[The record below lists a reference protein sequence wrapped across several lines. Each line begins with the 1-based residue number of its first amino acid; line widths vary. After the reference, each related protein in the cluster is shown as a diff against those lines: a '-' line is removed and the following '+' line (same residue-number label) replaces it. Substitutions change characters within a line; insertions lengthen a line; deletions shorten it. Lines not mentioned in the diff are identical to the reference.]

1 MSGNTPQPRSP
12 SLGTSTEPVSGPVA
26 IFDWDGVVVDSSA
39 AHEQAWQRL
48 AASEGL
54 PLTPGSFLRGFGKR
68 NEVIIPEIHGWA
80 TDLTE
85 IRRLSLA
92 KEAFYRE
99 LASSGLMTLLPG
111 VKELLGALA
120 RADVPCVIGTS
131 THRLNLRLA
140 FERFGLEHYFVG
152 AVSSEDVTRGKPD
165 PEVFLKA
172 CALAKGDVSR
182 SVVFEDT
189 LAGVAAAKAGGFRA
203 VGLCTTNAR
212 AIMENSGADAIVADL
227 SEVTVSLALPSLA

>member
-1 MSGNTPQPRSP
+1 MPRR
-12 SLGTSTEPVSGPVA
+12 VA

-48 AASEGL
+48 AAAEGL
-54 PLTPGSFLRGFGKR
+54 PLAPGSFLRGFGKR

-80 TDLTE
+80 TEPAE

-99 LASSGLMTLLPG
+99 LAAGGLITLLPG
-111 VKELLGALA
+111 AKELLGALA
-120 RADVPCVIGTS
+120 AAGVPCVVGTS

-140 FERFGLEHYFVG
+140 FDRFGLERHFVG
-152 AVSSEDVTRGKPD
+152 AVTSEDVSRGKPD

-172 CALAKGDVSR
+172 CALAGGDPAA

-203 VGLCTTNAR
+203 VGLCTTNPR
-212 AIMENSGADAIVADL
+212 AVMATSGADAVVADL
-227 SEVTVSLALPSLA
+227 SEVTVGLALPGAA

>member
-1 MSGNTPQPRSP
+1 MPRR
-12 SLGTSTEPVSGPVA
+12 VA

-48 AASEGL
+48 AAAEGL
-54 PLTPGSFLRGFGKR
+54 PLAPGSFLRGFGKR

-80 TDLTE
+80 TEPAE

-99 LASSGLMTLLPG
+99 LAAGGLITLLPG
-111 VKELLGALA
+111 AKELLGALA
-120 RADVPCVIGTS
+120 TAGVPCVVGTS

-140 FERFGLEHYFVG
+140 FDRFGLERHFVG
-152 AVSSEDVTRGKPD
+152 AVTSEDVTRGKPD

-172 CALAKGDVSR
+172 SALAGGDPAA

-189 LAGVAAAKAGGFRA
+189 LAGIAAAKAGGFRA
-203 VGLCTTNAR
+203 VGLCTTNPR
-212 AIMENSGADAIVADL
+212 AVMATSGADAVVADL
-227 SEVTVSLALPSLA
+227 SEVTVGLALPGAA

>member
-1 MSGNTPQPRSP
+1 MP
-12 SLGTSTEPVSGPVA
+12 GPAA

-48 AASEGL
+48 AAAEGL
-54 PLTPGSFLRGFGKR
+54 PLAPGSFLRGFGKR

-80 TDLTE
+80 TDPAE

-99 LASSGLMTLLPG
+99 LAGGGLITLLPG

-120 RADVPCVIGTS
+120 RVGVPCVIGTS
-131 THRLNLRLA
+131 THRPNLRLA

-172 CALAKGDVSR
+172 CALAKGDIAR

-189 LAGVAAAKAGGFRA
+189 LAGIAAAKAGGFRA
-203 VGLCTTNAR
+203 VALCTTNSS
-212 AIMENSGADAIVADL
+212 AIMEKSGADAVVADL
-227 SEVTVSLALPSLA
+227 SEVSVELALPGLA

>member
-1 MSGNTPQPRSP
+1 MPRR
-12 SLGTSTEPVSGPVA
+12 VA

-48 AASEGL
+48 AAAEGL
-54 PLTPGSFLRGFGKR
+54 PLAPGSFLRGFGKR

-80 TDLTE
+80 TEPAE

-99 LASSGLMTLLPG
+99 LAAGGLITLLPG
-111 VKELLGALA
+111 AKELLGALA
-120 RADVPCVIGTS
+120 TAGVPCVVGTS

-140 FERFGLEHYFVG
+140 FDRFGLERHFVG
-152 AVSSEDVTRGKPD
+152 AVTSEDVSRGKPD

-172 CALAKGDVSR
+172 CALAGGDPAA

-203 VGLCTTNAR
+203 VGLCTTNPR
-212 AIMENSGADAIVADL
+212 AVMATSGADAVVADL
-227 SEVTVSLALPSLA
+227 SEVTVGLALPGAA

>member
-1 MSGNTPQPRSP
+1 MAGR
-12 SLGTSTEPVSGPVA
+12 VA

-48 AASEGL
+48 AETEGL
-54 PLTPGSFLRGFGKR
+54 PLAPGSFLRGFGKR

-80 TDLTE
+80 TDPAE

-99 LASSGLMTLLPG
+99 LAAGGLITLLPG
-111 VKELLGALA
+111 AKALLEALG
-120 RADVPCVIGTS
+120 RVGVPCVVGTS

-140 FERFGLEHYFVG
+140 FDRFGLEPLFVG
-152 AVSSEDVTRGKPD
+152 AVTSEDVTRGKPD

-172 CALAKGDVSR
+172 CALVGGDPAR

-189 LAGVAAAKAGGFRA
+189 LAGIAAAKAGGFRA
-203 VGLCTTNAR
+203 VALCTTNPREVMA
-212 AIMENSGADAIVADL
+212 ASGADLVVTDL
-227 SEVTVSLALPSLA
+227 SELNPALALPAA

>member
-1 MSGNTPQPRSP
+1 MAR
-12 SLGTSTEPVSGPVA
+12 PVA

-48 AASEGL
+48 AKSEGL
-54 PLTPGSFLRGFGKR
+54 PLAPGSFLRGFGKR

-80 TDLTE
+80 TDPAE

-99 LASSGLMTLLPG
+99 LAAGGLITLLPG
-111 VKELLGALA
+111 ARELLAAFAQAG
-120 RADVPCVIGTS
+120 VPCVVGTS
-131 THRLNLRLA
+131 THRANLDLA
-140 FERFGLEHYFVG
+140 FRRFGLGHCFAG
-152 AVSSEDVTRGKPD
+152 AVTSEDVTRGKPD

-172 CALAKGDVSR
+172 CAAGGGDPAR

-189 LAGVAAAKAGGFRA
+189 LAGIAAAKAGGFRA
-203 VGLCTTNAR
+203 IGLCTTNPREVMAT
-212 AIMENSGADAIVADL
+212 SGADRVVADL
-227 SEVTVSLALPSLA
+227 SEVTPDLALPAAA

>member
-1 MSGNTPQPRSP
+1 MAGR
-12 SLGTSTEPVSGPVA
+12 VA

-48 AASEGL
+48 ADSEGL
-54 PLTPGSFLRGFGKR
+54 PLAPGSFLRGFGKR
-68 NEVIIPEIHGWA
+68 NEVIIPDIHGWA
-80 TDLTE
+80 TDPAE

-99 LASSGLMTLLPG
+99 LAAGGLITLLPG
-111 VKELLGALA
+111 AKALLEALA
-120 RADVPCVIGTS
+120 RAGVPCVVGTS

-140 FERFGLEHYFVG
+140 FDRFGLEPYFAG
-152 AVSSEDVTRGKPD
+152 AVTSEDVTRGKPD

-172 CALAKGDVSR
+172 CALAKGDPAA

-189 LAGVAAAKAGGFRA
+189 LAGITAAKAGGFRA
-203 VGLCTTNAR
+203 VGLCTTNPR
-212 AIMENSGADAIVADL
+212 AVMATSGADAVVADL
-227 SEVTVSLALPSLA
+227 SEVTPDLALPEAA

>member
-1 MSGNTPQPRSP
+1 MP
-12 SLGTSTEPVSGPVA
+12 GPAA
-26 IFDWDGVVVDSSA
+26 IFDWDGVVVDSSS

-54 PLTPGSFLRGFGKR
+54 PLKPGSFLRGFGKR

-80 TDLTE
+80 TDPAE

-99 LASSGLMTLLPG
+99 LARGGLITLLPG

-120 RADVPCVIGTS
+120 RAGVPCVIGTS
-131 THRLNLRLA
+131 THRPNLHLA
-140 FERFGLEHYFVG
+140 FERFGLEHYFAG
-152 AVSSEDVTRGKPD
+152 AVSSEDVIRGKPD

-172 CALAKGDVSR
+172 CALARGEIAR

-189 LAGVAAAKAGGFRA
+189 LAGIAAAKAGGFRA
-203 VGLCTTNAR
+203 VALCTTNPR
-212 AIMENSGADAIVADL
+212 AIMETSGADAVVADL
-227 SEVTVSLALPSLA
+227 SEVTLALALPGLA